1 MNKLFS
7 SIFSP
12 RKKLLFA
19 AAFSAF
25 LPFAGAE
32 SFLFNSPEDWSPS
45 EKISVNA
52 NGSMAIKGMGILF
65 THAEPF
71 SVDPSV
77 ESTLSGEVKAMPG
90 SSEKDRYYVAF
101 LNFDKDMKRIEA
113 RDVNVASSYPQPGW
127 PWN

>member
-7 SIFSP
+7 NLFSHG
-12 RKKLLFA
+12 KKVLSL

-52 NGSMAIKGMGILF
+52 DGSIAIRGMGILF
-65 THAEPF
+65 THADPF

-90 SSEKDRYYVAF
+90 SSDKDRYYVAF
-101 LNFDKDMKRIEA
+101 SISTRI
-113 RDVNVASSYPQPGW
+113 
-127 PWN
+127 